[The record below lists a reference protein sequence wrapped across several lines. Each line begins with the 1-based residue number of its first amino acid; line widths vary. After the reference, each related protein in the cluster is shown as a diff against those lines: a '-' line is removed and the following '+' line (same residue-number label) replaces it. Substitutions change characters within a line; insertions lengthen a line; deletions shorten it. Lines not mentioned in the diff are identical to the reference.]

1 MDQSQDDGAAYNN
14 QNAQLKAFHPDLF
27 PMFFFG
33 RLVRQSLFLGLP
45 ALQDLFLP
53 EISLRPED
61 LVERR
66 RLIVRRWPF
75 LIYRVAQIS
84 ERLFMLSLRDGDLD
98 AIA

>member
-53 EISLRPED
+53 EISLCPED